1 MIYFKHSLSWFKVDH
16 KFQILSVEIPTWR
29 QRWHHTP
36 ISTRTH
42 FQAFRIKKTYIFIC
56 HHSLLKC
63 FLSHSLFYL
72 PSATSLLQKIRKYQR
87 TYLHLRRKRRM
98 QKKNEEKNATLI
110 ESAINSNCY
119 QLILIKFWFMIIY
132 LSFLNKI

>member
-1 MIYFKHSLSWFKVDH
+1 MKYFKHSLSWFKVDH

-42 FQAFRIKKTYIFIC
+42 FQAFRIIKYIC
-56 HHSLLKC
+56 HSLLKC
-63 FLSHSLFYL
+63 FLSLSLFYL
-72 PSATSLLQKIRKYQR
+72 PSATSLLNKKVSKNIIHLSVRRECKIK
-87 TYLHLRRKRRM
+87 
-98 QKKNEEKNATLI
+98 KNATLI

-119 QLILIKFWFMIIY
+119 QLILIKFWFMIIF
-132 LSFLNKI
+132 LSFSNKKKYRTY